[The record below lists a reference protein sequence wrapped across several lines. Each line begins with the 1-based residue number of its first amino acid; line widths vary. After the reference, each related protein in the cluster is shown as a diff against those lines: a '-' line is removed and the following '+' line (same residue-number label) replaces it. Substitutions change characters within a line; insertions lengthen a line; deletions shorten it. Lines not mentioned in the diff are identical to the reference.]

1 MFTINGLDW
10 NLEFVSNE
18 SSLLCR
24 SNGSRTIGMTDSE
37 TQTIYIAEGLS
48 STMLRKVLV
57 HELCHAYCVSY
68 GVYLPIEY
76 EEKLC
81 DAIATY
87 GKSILSLSDCII
99 ENLNKYYQ

>member
-1 MFTINGLDW
+1 MFVINGLEW
-10 NLEFVSNE
+10 NLELVDCE
-18 SSLLCR
+18 SDYLVR
-24 SNGSRTIGMTDSE
+24 SNGTKTIGMTDSD
-37 TQTIYIAEGLS
+37 TNTIYISNNLDS
-48 STMLRKVLV
+48 FLFKKVLV

-87 GKSILSLSDCII
+87 GKSILNLSDCII